1 MQNMIK
7 DSYFVF
13 IINGQKDQYGVAG
26 RDIELSNAKYFNN
39 YEDAFEELLV
49 MEQQTKVEDC
59 CFYQLSS
66 PKKFK
71 LRLIEQIEI
80 D

>member
-39 YEDAFEELLV
+39 YEDAHEYIQHL
-49 MEQQTKVEDC
+49 D
-59 CFYQLSS
+59 
-66 PKKFK
+66 KK
-71 LRLIEQIEI
+71 RNES
-80 D
+80 